1 MRVRSRCQKGEQGD
15 GDEIAERGLR
25 PANFSSTVEPGG
37 VDEEDDG
44 RDRDLAE
51 PAKNEEQGGEND
63 APEAQLGKAYCGRK
77 VEDVPGDPENE
88 RADQDHCDEY
98 RDPDGKSAG
107 DERADS
113 KYAQY
118 DAECRSHMPSL

>member
-15 GDEIAERGLR
+15 GDEVAECRLR
-25 PANFSSTVEPGG
+25 PANFSGTLEPGG